1 MADEEIFEFLAG
13 AEGADFDIGDGPTGD
28 GGDVGD
34 AAFFEVEHGDDE
46 PVFRAEGGE
55 GGAETFGGVAAC
67 GFVGVGGVG
76 ETFEGFWFVEWDEE
90 GSAAFPAF
98 EVSEAGI
105 DGDAGD
111 PVGEGGVEAVGMEAA
126 PEVDEDVLAEVV
138 EFRGALDVAGGHGGE
153 TAFAG
158 ADDGV
163 EGGFVAGLGG
173 ADEVWGEGRLVE
185 FRDREATCGGEGDR
199 EVEGGGHSLERMSEG
214 RPLGLQVKG
223 AGGVNG
229 GVFEETGLTVCCIC
243 RFRKFTR

>member
-1 MADEEIFEFLAG
+1 MADEEIFEFLAC
-13 AEGADFDIGDGPTGD
+13 AEGADFDIGDGPAGD

-46 PVFRAEGGE
+46 AVFWAEGGE
-55 GGAETFGGVAAC
+55 GWAETFCGVAAG
-67 GFVGVGGVG
+67 GFVGVGGVW
-76 ETFEGFWFVEWDEE
+76 ETFEGFWFVERDEE
-90 GSAAFPAF
+90 GSAAFAAF

-173 ADEVWGEGRLVE
+173 ADEVR
-185 FRDREATCGGEGDR
+185 R
-199 EVEGGGHSLERMSEG
+199 
-214 RPLGLQVKG
+214 
-223 AGGVNG
+223 
-229 GVFEETGLTVCCIC
+229 
-243 RFRKFTR
+243 